1 MENYPFNVC
10 FYELRQQS
18 LVRNPMFGALDNT
31 TRYTPIVMAAE
42 AYEIYEINFFFIQ

>member
-1 MENYPFNVC
+1 MSWDR
-10 FYELRQQS
+10 LRQQS

-42 AYEIYEINFFFIQ
+42 AYEIYEINFFSCNDVKL